1 MGAIDFLEQRGLID
15 SSRLVAW
22 GGSAGGYATKLLLG
36 RWPDRFKAGVALVG
50 ISNLWNFQD
59 QTDRIARFLIE
70 ELLGPRHTN
79 FRLYQDRSPVTYAPD
94 IKAALFI
101 AMGAEDRRVPAVQG
115 EEMVEA
121 LKKAG
126 KTDFE
131 YISYPGEGHSWR
143 KVETILDFQQRMQTF
158 LTHWVLER

>member
-1 MGAIDFLEQRGLID
+1 MNEAMRPGPVDLSIRMRRQLSIVVPTF
-15 SSRLVAW
+15 
-22 GGSAGGYATKLLLG
+22 
-36 RWPDRFKAGVALVG
+36 
-50 ISNLWNFQD
+50 N
-59 QTDRIARFLIE
+59 
-70 ELLGPRHTN
+70 ELDN
-79 FRLYQDRSPVTYAPD
+79 V
-94 IKAALFI
+94 AALYRKL
-101 AMGAEDRRVPAVQG
+101 AAPLTGTAWHSVSGAQTPPPRTPDVVRAVTAEDRRVPARQG

-158 LTHWVLER
+158 LAGWVLER